1 MNLDNL
7 LIHLRDEVT
16 PKWHEL
22 GEIIGVPKESL
33 DKYSEHP
40 PDQCI
45 IEVLDYWLML
55 YHDKLTWK
63 DVARALKEL
72 NLHQLSEKV
81 LQIHENRLKNEA
93 KGTYTHNNK
102 LNMLSTIL

>member
-16 PKWHEL
+16 PKWYEL
-22 GEIIGVPKESL
+22 GEIIGVPKETL

-45 IEVLDYWLML
+45 IEILDYWLML
-55 YHDKLTWK
+55 YSDKLTWK
-63 DVARALKEL
+63 DVAHALKEL
-72 NLHQLSEKV
+72 SFHQLSEKV
-81 LQIHENRLKNEA
+81 LQLHEKRHKNEA
-93 KGTYTHNNK
+93 GGMHV
-102 LNMLSTIL
+102 IVQ